1 MNKEETSRPLLEQ
14 ETGQAKS
21 NISISDNTTNCS
33 SGQTVFDLLPCGEN
47 NAVSSKELAKMVGAA
62 SVRELQSMIASER
75 GNGALILSTCRSG
88 GGYYRPSS
96 GAEGQ
101 AEIAAFIRTLR
112 ARALNTLAAIK
123 AARKALEGVEGQLTF
138 FDELEG
144 L

>member
-1 MNKEETSRPLLEQ
+1 MNKKETSRPLLEQ

-47 NAVSSKELAKMVGAA
+47 NAVSSKELAKMVGAT

-75 GNGALILSTCRSG
+75 DSGSLILSSCK
-88 GGYYRPSS
+88 GGYFRPQD
-96 GAEGQ
+96 GAAGQ
-101 AEIAAFIRTLR
+101 AEISRFIGTLR
-112 ARALNTLAAIK
+112 SRALNTLAAIR
-123 AARKALEGVEGQLTF
+123 AARKALEGVAGQFTL
-138 FDELEG
+138 DELEG